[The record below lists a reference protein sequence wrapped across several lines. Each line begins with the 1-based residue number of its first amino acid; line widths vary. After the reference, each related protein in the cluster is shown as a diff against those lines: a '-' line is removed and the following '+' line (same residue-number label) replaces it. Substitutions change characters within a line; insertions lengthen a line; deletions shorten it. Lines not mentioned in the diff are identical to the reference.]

1 MNTESTHEPTPDRTR
16 RNTAIGVTAGVLGGG
31 LVGLLMA
38 VPSFTSAAS
47 ATTDSDAAP
56 VVALQDDD
64 SDVTDVTDVERPEQ
78 GERLR
83 ELLQQ
88 LVDEGTINADQADAV
103 TELLMENKPE
113 HRERG
118 RHQRGP
124 ARDGEVTAE
133 LLGIDVETLRD
144 ELRAGSSIADI
155 AVANDV
161 DPQTVIDALV
171 AEAAGHIDLMV
182 EDGRLTDDEAATMQ
196 ERLTERIT
204 ARVNGERPGRG

>member
-1 MNTESTHEPTPDRTR
+1 MNTESTQEQTPNRNR
-16 RNTAIGVTAGVLGGG
+16 RNTAIGTVAGLLGGG
-31 LVGLLMA
+31 AIGLLMV

-47 ATTDSDAAP
+47 AETDSVAVP
-56 VVALQDDD
+56 VLVLQDDGG
-64 SDVTDVTDVERPEQ
+64 DVTDVERPEP
-78 GERLR
+78 GVKLR

-88 LVDEGTINADQADAV
+88 LVDAGTINADQADAV
-103 TELLMENKPE
+103 TELLVENRPE
-113 HRERG
+113 RPGHG

-124 ARDGEVTAE
+124 ARDGEVTAA

-171 AEAAGHIDLMV
+171 AEAEGHVDLMV
-182 EDGRLTDDEAATMQ
+182 EDGRLTVDEASTMKERIA
-196 ERLTERIT
+196 ERLT

>member
-47 ATTDSDAAP
+47 ATTDSDAVP

-64 SDVTDVTDVERPEQ
+64 SDVTDVERPEQ

-88 LVDEGTINADQADAV
+88 LVDDGTINADQADAV
-103 TELLMENKPE
+103 TELLIENKPD

-118 RHQRGP
+118 RHHRGP
-124 ARDGEVTAE
+124 ARDGEVTAG

-182 EDGRLTDDEAATMQ
+182 EDERLTDDEAATMQ